1 MSLFASNGRIE
12 KELPV
17 DIDAARAAIE
27 KVAAEQQHHL
37 GSVSTDRTRYEIGS
51 RRTALNWGTAMA
63 LSLSDAGTGT
73 RLVLDY
79 DNSPG
84 GRSALLDGRKN
95 AKTANKFL
103 EQLESAI

>member
-12 KELPV
+12 KDLPV
-17 DIDAARAAIE
+17 DIDAVRTAIE

-37 GSVSTDRTRYEIGS
+37 GAISADRTRYEIGS

-63 LSLSDAGTGT
+63 LTLAGAGSGT
-73 RLVLDY
+73 RLVMDY

-95 AKTANKFL
+95 ARTANKFL